1 MTESLSPSRRTSTY
15 YWQRRLNQLILDA
28 VVWGLLT
35 MMALPALW
43 IVLTS
48 IRNPIEINATPP
60 VWIPQEITFE
70 GFKPM
75 FGQSTTSTGS
85 VPFHL
90 YFRNSMFVAIS
101 STIISLIFGT
111 MAGYV
116 FSRFHFRGR
125 DSLFLGLMLSR
136 AMPGIALSLPLFLL
150 FAKWGMADTLW
161 GLGLVYVAVNVPFT
175 IWLMDGFFRG
185 IPRELTEAAYIDG
198 CSEWQA
204 FTLIMLPLTLPGV
217 AASAIFA
224 FLAAW
229 NEFQLAVVLT
239 RTTASKTAPV
249 GLFDFTGQFTIDW
262 RGMAALSVLMM
273 IPAVIFVLAVQRNLV
288 QGLTL
293 GAVKE

>member
-1 MTESLSPSRRTSTY
+1 MTTIPARSPRTAA
-15 YWQRRLNQLILDA
+15 YWWRRLSSAALDF
-28 VVWGLLT
+28 VVWAVIIAMG
-35 MMALPALW
+35 LPALW

-60 VWIPQEITFE
+60 VWIPRELTLE
-70 GFKPM
+70 GFKPL
-75 FGQSTTSTGS
+75 FGQATTTTGS

-90 YFRNSMFVAIS
+90 YFRNSAIVS
-101 STIISLIFGT
+101 VGSTLLALALGT
-111 MAGYV
+111 MAAYA
-116 FSRFHFRGR
+116 FSRFRFRGR
-125 DSLFLGLMLSR
+125 NVLFLALMLSR
-136 AMPGIALSLPLFLL
+136 AVPGIALSLPLFLL
-150 FAKWGMADTLW
+150 FARAGLADKLW

-175 IWLMDGFFRG
+175 IWLMDGFFREL
-185 IPRELTEAAYIDG
+185 PRELTEAAIIDG
-198 CSEWQA
+198 CSDWQA
-204 FTLIMLPLTLPGV
+204 FTLVSLPLAVPGL

-239 RTTASKTAPV
+239 RTIASKTAPV

-273 IPAVIFVLAVQRNLV
+273 IPAIGFVLAVQRNLV

-293 GAVKE
+293 GAVKD